1 MSNEAN
7 AAALLA
13 ILRPRVDPEELTGF
27 YEGNFCPEGTKF
39 LAYTFVPLA
48 DVDLYPIARDE
59 YVMIFPQ
66 ERDRFL
72 VGAIVQHTT
81 LWYRLE

>member
-27 YEGNFCPEGTKF
+27 YEGNFSPEGTKF

-48 DVDLYPIARDE
+48 DVDHDCGSSDLSNMPN
-59 YVMIFPQ
+59 FFHS
-66 ERDRFL
+66 FL
-72 VGAIVQHTT
+72 KSM
-81 LWYRLE
+81 L